1 VTDTPTTPMQ
11 QLWQQQ
17 PVEGTRMSID
27 EIRRRAS
34 RFEKKI
40 MWRNVR
46 EYVAGGISVT
56 LSVWF
61 FIHGH
66 KPLFRVACG
75 LVIAGLIYMSY
86 QLHRRASARSL
97 PADMGAVNALQFH
110 RAELERQRDFVAH
123 VWRWYLGPLLP
134 GMAAYSLI
142 AVLAAHAHPWIAIF
156 INLFFAGCLVLTW
169 RLNVYAARCL
179 QKKIDDLYAMETG
192 E

>member
-1 VTDTPTTPMQ
+1 MTDTPKTPMQ

-46 EYVAGGISVT
+46 EYAVAGMASS
-56 LSVWF
+56 LFVWF
-61 FIHGH
+61 IIQTN
-66 KPLFRVACG
+66 KPLSRLACC
-75 LVIAGLIYMSY
+75 LMIAGLVYMSY

-97 PADMGAVNALQFH
+97 PADLGAVNALQFH

-123 VWRWYLGPLLP
+123 IWRWYLVPMLP

-142 AVLAAHAHPWIAIF
+142 AVSSARTHPWIAIF